1 MKIFLLILIL
11 IFSVIIQTTLIP
23 FLSVMGAG
31 PDLVLVLILIIVVN
45 KGYQKVWPCV
55 ILIGFLLD
63 LLSGL
68 PFGLISLGLVSAAY
82 LVDWFSR
89 NIFSGT
95 KLWMMANLVI
105 LGSLAYNLFLF
116 ALSGIFQA
124 DSAFS
129 FKYLLVE
136 VIYNLAIVLIFYAG
150 FKKILRKI

>member
-1 MKIFLLILIL
+1 
-11 IFSVIIQTTLIP
+11 
-23 FLSVMGAG
+23 MGAG
-31 PDLVLVLILIIVVN
+31 PDLVLVLILILVVN
-45 KGYQKVWPCV
+45 RGYHKVWPYV

-68 PFGLISLGLVSAAY
+68 PFGLISLSLVSAAY

-95 KLWMMANLVI
+95 KLWLVANLVI

-124 DSAFS
+124 DSVFS
-129 FKYLLVE
+129 FKYLLVG
-136 VIYNLAIVLIFYAG
+136 VVYNLAIVLIFYAG
-150 FKKILRKI
+150 FKKILHKI